1 MIKQLT
7 TIVLSTVLTTSANAQ
22 ICMSEQEA
30 NSFTFLASM
39 TPRESEAAHLDLVV
53 LLNDFEEIQEYMD
66 SLEGNL
72 QSNKVQFFQYNR
84 RWLLEDIKRAKAMT
98 ALVQHR
104 REMWVRFQRGETG
117 RDVIMADRETALEQL
132 FADYP

>member
-1 MIKQLT
+1 MFKSVIA
-7 TIVLSTVLTTSANAQ
+7 TIITAISVAANAQ
-22 ICMSEQEA
+22 ICMSENEA

-53 LLNDFEEIQEYMD
+53 LLNDLEEIQEYMD

-72 QSNKVQFFQYNR
+72 KSHSIQFFEFNR
-84 RWLLEDIKRAKAMT
+84 RWLLDDIKRAKAMT

-104 REMWVRFQRGETG
+104 RELWVRFQRGETG
-117 RDVIMADRETALEQL
+117 RDVIMMDRETALEKL
-132 FADYP
+132 FAEHP